1 MIPQHK
7 AFLAGQEREWPP
19 PKLLQGSSSEAA
31 GGAVR
36 NQEVRRLEDKVK
48 FLEAELRSDRSY
60 LQLYRLGAS
69 GLLLAVVSLMVWA
82 ATGSGVPFHPI
93 FAACVI
99 PASLGVMAMAFLMR
113 PDNKPKK

>member
-1 MIPQHK
+1 M
-7 AFLAGQEREWPP
+7 
-19 PKLLQGSSSEAA
+19 LQGSSSEAA